1 MSAVAV
7 AKSGQSTRISLC
19 QLDKRPEE
27 ETMRLP
33 IDTSA
38 MTFVVAGAAE
48 PVRDFESKQ
57 QKTDENGVPLFAVAL
72 MVLGD
77 TQPEIISVKLAGEP
91 PAVAAG
97 QAAKVA
103 GLTATPWTMGDRS
116 GIAFRAMKVE
126 PAAASSGR
134 QAG

>member
-1 MSAVAV
+1 
-7 AKSGQSTRISLC
+7 
-19 QLDKRPEE
+19 
-27 ETMRLP
+27 MRLP

-57 QKTDENGVPLFAVAL
+57 QKTDENGVPLFAVHL

-77 TQPEIISVKLAGEP
+77 TQPEIISVKVAGEP
-91 PAVAAG
+91 PTVSPG

-103 GLTATPWTMGDRS
+103 GLAATPWAMGERS
-116 GIAFRAMKVE
+116 GIAFRASKVE
-126 PAAASSGR
+126 PVGASGSR